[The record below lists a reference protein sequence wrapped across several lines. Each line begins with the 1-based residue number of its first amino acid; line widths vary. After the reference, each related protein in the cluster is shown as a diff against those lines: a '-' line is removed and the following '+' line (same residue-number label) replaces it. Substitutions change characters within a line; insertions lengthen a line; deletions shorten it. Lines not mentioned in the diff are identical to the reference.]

1 MSEENEVNEVSE
13 VSEEVVLNYKVGDM
27 VQIKTTRWM
36 YYANKYDITDD
47 LMKKLL
53 KIGCFYIEKIDD
65 NYLAYLNGNK
75 EIKLDGMPYFLCGRT
90 DALSEKVYVWIG
102 EDALIPCGTT
112 KTEELKREISRLV
125 QEIVE
130 LRELE
135 NK

>member
-1 MSEENEVNEVSE
+1 MSEENEESR
-13 VSEEVVLNYKVGDM
+13 EVVLNYKVGDI

-36 YYANKYDITDD
+36 YYADKYAITDD

-53 KIGCFYIEKIDD
+53 KIGRFCIEKIDD

-75 EIKLDGMPYFLCGRT
+75 EVELDGMPYFLCGRV

-112 KTEELKREISRLV
+112 KTEELKQEISRLIQGIEEL
-125 QEIVE
+125 QE
-130 LRELE
+130 
-135 NK
+135 N

>member
-1 MSEENEVNEVSE
+1 MSEEKEENEVD
-13 VSEEVVLNYKVGDM
+13 EEVVLNYKVGDM

-36 YYANKYDITDD
+36 YYANKYDITDY

-65 NYLAYLNGNK
+65 NYLAYLNGSK
-75 EIKLDGMPYFLCGRT
+75 EVELDGMPYFLCGRV

-102 EDALIPCGTT
+102 EDALLPCGIT
-112 KTEELKREISRLV
+112 KTEEIKQEISRLI
-125 QEIVE
+125 QGIE
-130 LRELE
+130 ELE